1 MYRLFLW
8 LIVLFVHLVGV
19 GECVCVCVRVVF
31 KKCNYSF

>member
-19 GECVCVCVRVVF
+19 GECVRVRGWRVF